1 VSLNVDDS
9 ILVDTPKGRLT
20 FDYLICGT
28 GISNNTATRPELA
41 KLSPFIATWNDVF
54 VSQPDEADPYLG
66 VAPYLGPGFQFLEN
80 REGAAPILG
89 RIHNFSYGATLS
101 MGLSAASISGMKY
114 GLPRLI
120 QGVVGDLFREDV
132 DYQYQSLLKYRDLDI
147 KTLDLPE
154 DRSLVPIVDT
164 SARARDRAARKSALS

>member
-1 VSLNVDDS
+1 MMLFWSKRL
-9 ILVDTPKGRLT
+9 KGRMT

-54 VSQPDEADPYLG
+54 TPQPDEGDPYLG
-66 VAPYLGPGFQFLEN
+66 CRAISRSGLPVPGKEQGYGPHSRPHSQFQLWRDPE
-80 REGAAPILG
+80 
-89 RIHNFSYGATLS
+89 YGS
-101 MGLSAASISGMKY
+101 SAASISGMKY

-132 DYQYQSLLKYRDLDI
+132 DYQYQSLLNYRDLDI

-154 DRSLVPIVDT
+154 DSSLVPVVNA
-164 SARARDRAARKSALS
+164 SAMRATVKHGSQSA